1 MAEEKAAK
9 EARFQEL
16 AQLQAR
22 GDAAKKEAEA
32 LRMEAKK
39 EAARIKAMRQRE
51 AVEATQKLR
60 TAQLAL
66 EEAKRVGRED
76 VAAAQERARLA
87 TIEEM
92 EARAATRGQMA
103 MTEVVSEERKAS
115 GDSS

>member
-1 MAEEKAAK
+1 
-9 EARFQEL
+9 
-16 AQLQAR
+16 
-22 GDAAKKEAEA
+22 
-32 LRMEAKK
+32 MEAKK
-39 EAARIKAMRQRE
+39 EAARIKAMRERE

-66 EEAKRVGRED
+66 EEAKPEGRED
-76 VAAAQERARLA
+76 VAVARERARLA

-115 GDSS
+115 GDSSYSPVFSPKTETNRDSNPYSLKD